1 MLKFFSCFRAFFGM
15 MACAYL
21 CSTSLV
27 QAANLGNE
35 MSRDNLM
42 VVLRESIGRNKL
54 DDTLVPTAK
63 QRARLA
69 NGQEIEIEMA
79 HFEFIGDMH
88 IRFVFD
94 GPQSMRNATPQ
105 DLSSLGL
112 STSEALQV
120 AIKNIKRVYG
130 SPEVSVWSG
139 GLMQVNGQSP
149 DLGSSYFLDHDFW
162 MTLSKKYP
170 EGIVVAVPKR
180 GGLLFARVSDEG
192 TISQLQKAI
201 PLLYSSSGSSRISS
215 ALYLFKDGKWGVFQT
230 PEKQ

>member
-1 MLKFFSCFRAFFGM
+1 MK
-15 MACAYL
+15 
-21 CSTSLV
+21 
-27 QAANLGNE
+27 AANLGNE
-35 MSRDNLM
+35 VSRDNLM

-54 DDTLVPTAK
+54 DETLVPTGK
-63 QRARLA
+63 QRAKLA

-94 GPQSMRNATPQ
+94 GPLSMRNATPK

-112 STSEALQV
+112 STSEALRV
-120 AIKNIKRVYG
+120 AIKNIRRVYG
-130 SPEVSVWSG
+130 SPEVSAWSG

-149 DLGSSYFLDHDFW
+149 DLDSSYFLDHDFW

-180 GGLLFARVSDEG
+180 GGLLFTRVSDVG
-192 TISQLQKAI
+192 TISQLKKAI
-201 PLLYSSSGSSRISS
+201 PLLYLSSGNLRISS
-215 ALYLFKDGKWGVFQT
+215 ALYLFKEGKWSVFQAS
-230 PEKQ
+230 EKQ